1 MRQWKCT
8 VCGYVHQ
15 GQRPPD
21 KCPQCRADLN
31 RFILL
36 EPLPPSLEGLVRAA
50 FAGESKA
57 QARNQT
63 FARQAQAENLPQV
76 AALFKAVA
84 EAERV
89 HAAEYLRYLEGVV
102 GSTQD
107 NLRAAFESEM
117 AAKQEHYPPIIAA
130 AIKARR
136 PDLEWALIRA
146 RDVEGR
152 HAELYKRALSALAGD
167 REVTY
172 HVCEVC
178 GYVFDGALPGE
189 CPVCR
194 SGPEQF
200 KKIE

>member
-1 MRQWKCT
+1 MRRWKCT
-8 VCGYVHQ
+8 VCGYVHEGRQ
-15 GQRPPD
+15 PPD
-21 KCPQCRADLN
+21 KCPQCGADRN

-36 EPLPPSLEGLVRAA
+36 EPLPPELEALVREA

-57 QARNQT
+57 QARNQA
-63 FARQAQAENLPQV
+63 FARQAAAEGLPQV
-76 AALFKAVA
+76 AALFQAVA

-89 HAAEYLRYLEGVV
+89 HAAEYLRYLEGAI
-102 GSTQD
+102 GSSQE
-107 NLRAAFESEM
+107 NLRTAFEHEM

-130 AIKARR
+130 AVAAQR

-152 HAELYKRALSALAGD
+152 HAELYKRALSALAGE

-172 HVCEVC
+172 HVCQVC
-178 GYVFDGALPGE
+178 GYVFDGSLPDE

-194 SGPEQF
+194 SGPEEF
-200 KKIE
+200 KKIG